1 MYPSPFFEEQAELKS
16 QPILQNGGD
25 PAMINQNYLFHIFVT
40 KIRSSNKKNI
50 EFQIWE
56 CFIYQSFKKILTIK
70 QKDMLEVAVLY
81 PELFWAYL
89 VHVSGPGL

>member
-50 EFQIWE
+50 EFQI
-56 CFIYQSFKKILTIK
+56 
-70 QKDMLEVAVLY
+70 
-81 PELFWAYL
+81 
-89 VHVSGPGL
+89 

>member
-40 KIRSSNKKNI
+40 KNRPVITKTLNLKFENVSFTNLWKK
-50 EFQIWE
+50 
-56 CFIYQSFKKILTIK
+56 Y
-70 QKDMLEVAVLY
+70 
-81 PELFWAYL
+81 
-89 VHVSGPGL
+89 